1 MQTPEMLKSLSA
13 KVGHVLVLYGGWG
26 LFAMSFLD
34 SSLIPFPVVNDLALI
49 VMASKRPAWWPFYAL
64 ASTLG
69 SVCGAYLLYGIA
81 RGGGKFI
88 FRKTTPQAVTH
99 ARRWLERN
107 DFVAVLVASI
117 LPPPAPYKVFVLTA
131 GLLRVHALNFGLALL
146 VGRGLRFGA
155 EAWLGA
161 RYGVQA
167 EDYLRHNLGWA
178 SLAIVIVIVGL
189 ALLQRW
195 WTKSETRDTGNG
207 TDTGYGKRG

>member
-1 MQTPEMLKSLSA
+1 MLKSLSA

-49 VMASKRPAWWPFYAL
+49 VMASKRPAWWHFYAL
-64 ASTLG
+64 ESTLG
-69 SVCGAYLLYGIA
+69 SVCGAYFLYGIA
-81 RGGGKFI
+81 RGGGKFF

-107 DFVAVLVASI
+107 DFVAVLVASM

-131 GLLRVHALNFGLALL
+131 GLLRVNALNFGLALL

-167 EDYLRHNLGWA
+167 QDYLRHNLGWA

-195 WTKSETRDTGNG
+195 LGSRD
-207 TDTGYGKRG
+207 

>member
-1 MQTPEMLKSLSA
+1 MLKSLSV
-13 KVGHVLVLYGGWG
+13 KLGHVLVLYGGWG

-49 VMASKRPAWWPFYAL
+49 VMASQRPAWWPLYAL

-81 RGGGKFI
+81 CSGGRF
-88 FRKTTPQAVTH
+88 FWRTTTPHAIAH

-131 GLLRVHALNFGLALL
+131 GLLRVNALHFGLALL
-146 VGRGLRFGA
+146 VGRGLRFVA
-155 EAWLGA
+155 DAWLGA
-161 RYGVQA
+161 HYGVQA
-167 EDYLRHNLGWA
+167 QDYLRHNLGWA
-178 SLAIVIVIVGL
+178 SLAIVIVVVGL
-189 ALLQRW
+189 TLLQRW
-195 WTKSETRDTGNG
+195 WSRKTRDSGNG
-207 TDTGYGKRG
+207 IRD